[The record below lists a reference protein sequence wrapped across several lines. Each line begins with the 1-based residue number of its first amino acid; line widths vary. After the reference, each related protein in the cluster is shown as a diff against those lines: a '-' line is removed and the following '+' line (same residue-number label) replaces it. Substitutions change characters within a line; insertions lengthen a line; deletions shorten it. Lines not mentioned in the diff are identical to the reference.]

1 MKTLF
6 ACLGQALCSM
16 VMDAQ
21 IVAFPGAEGFGALAT
36 GGRDSRKVVH
46 VTNLNASGPGSF
58 AEAVSGSNRIVV
70 FDVGG
75 IIHLSSS
82 DMVAIDRH
90 DNITVLGQ
98 TAPGQGIT
106 VYGNRVLIR
115 NCKNIIFR
123 YIRMRGSINMKSSD
137 ETLTMDGAENV
148 ILDHCSISWGRW
160 DNVHIKNANNITWQY
175 CIISEGID
183 PQRFGAITD
192 GTKNWT
198 ISHCL
203 WIDNHSRNPKMKCWA
218 QMINSVV
225 YNGGNGVVGGHSSA
239 DNYQDLINNYY
250 IAGPQGSSKYSQWT
264 ETDHLY
270 QSGNMMD
277 DNTDGILNG
286 SLYTNTSCTNET
298 APHFAPTVSVTVDT
312 PEEAYRKVVD
322 EAGCS
327 RVRDS
332 HDARLIRQLQSLGKE
347 GAIIDKEGDVGGIG
361 TLDGGFAPQ
370 DTDGDGI
377 PDKWETA
384 NGLNPN
390 DASDATQTANDGY
403 LWIEKYAESRA
414 KKVDMLLA
422 PTSVKVTNI
431 AGDKTKAGL
440 SWTNV
445 DDNATAVLIEMS
457 TDGEHFT
464 QVDSLS
470 AKASFKS
477 FSGLDAET
485 MYYFRLRI
493 TDGADYSAYSAV
505 VSINEPEGANAGGGT
520 EAGTKTFIPQEG
532 KLYRIICYTS
542 RYYNKEANFNGA
554 AQYLTVKNHRLKAT
568 TKFDW
573 KDKALLWTVTRDAND
588 TTKYYLQQYATKEY
602 LQPTVD
608 SDGYAFTA
616 ADAREFEV
624 TYVGDKTTTQR
635 DAKVALSFYRINAP
649 ENKGYQLRGRS
660 ADNWLWGNGTITR
673 ADMAFTFQPVSKSVF
688 GTTAITKIRNSRPV
702 SKEVYNANGMR
713 LNSLQ
718 KGLNI
723 VRYPDGTTKKIII
736 R

>member
-6 ACLGQALCSM
+6 ACLGLALCSM

-286 SLYTNTSCTNET
+286 SLTPIHP
-298 APHFAPTVSVTVDT
+298 APM
-312 PEEAYRKVVD
+312 
-322 EAGCS
+322 
-327 RVRDS
+327 
-332 HDARLIRQLQSLGKE
+332 RQLHILPRPYQS
-347 GAIIDKEGDVGGIG
+347 
-361 TLDGGFAPQ
+361 P
-370 DTDGDGI
+370 
-377 PDKWETA
+377 
-384 NGLNPN
+384 
-390 DASDATQTANDGY
+390 
-403 LWIEKYAESRA
+403 
-414 KKVDMLLA
+414 
-422 PTSVKVTNI
+422 
-431 AGDKTKAGL
+431 
-440 SWTNV
+440 
-445 DDNATAVLIEMS
+445 
-457 TDGEHFT
+457 
-464 QVDSLS
+464 
-470 AKASFKS
+470 
-477 FSGLDAET
+477 
-485 MYYFRLRI
+485 
-493 TDGADYSAYSAV
+493 
-505 VSINEPEGANAGGGT
+505 
-520 EAGTKTFIPQEG
+520 
-532 KLYRIICYTS
+532 
-542 RYYNKEANFNGA
+542 
-554 AQYLTVKNHRLKAT
+554 
-568 TKFDW
+568 
-573 KDKALLWTVTRDAND
+573 
-588 TTKYYLQQYATKEY
+588 
-602 LQPTVD
+602 
-608 SDGYAFTA
+608 
-616 ADAREFEV
+616 
-624 TYVGDKTTTQR
+624 
-635 DAKVALSFYRINAP
+635 
-649 ENKGYQLRGRS
+649 
-660 ADNWLWGNGTITR
+660 
-673 ADMAFTFQPVSKSVF
+673 
-688 GTTAITKIRNSRPV
+688 
-702 SKEVYNANGMR
+702 
-713 LNSLQ
+713 
-718 KGLNI
+718 
-723 VRYPDGTTKKIII
+723 
-736 R
+736 